1 MFPRWNEHTRKRLIR
16 IWRST
21 VFIQLIALFIFVP
34 SVIRWYKDIGPL
46 PELLA
51 HYSFAMFGW
60 LLLGAA
66 ISHVH
71 ARAAVAMAMTLSYT
85 VEAFLCAYELKAGF
99 APSMHFILDSHSAA
113 IPAAIAVLGMPKMIL
128 VFVALSTIALWSL
141 ALFRAALRRANEFNR
156 VRRGRVMVTTIA
168 CAAIGITL
176 IFAFGRVPE
185 RMTNDI
191 QLNNIRR
198 DIPMIFPEN
207 GGFSTKSDDN
217 VFIVQLESVNALA
230 LEGTLDGAT
239 PDATFRRTIAP
250 VLSSLTERGVF
261 FPLFWGNAMMTNRAQ
276 ESILC
281 RVVRNVQVAISFELE
296 NLIGTCLPHAF
307 ERSGYDAFA
316 YRSDDLEFSNQ
327 GAFLFRTGFEA
338 VHNQDIGRPD
348 DVFGSFGYD
357 DCTFYARSFEHLR
370 SVSTE
375 RSKTFVYVEVVSNH
389 YPFRYETKA
398 RSKPFPHPSTFRE
411 NLLNS
416 IAAQDECLGVFM
428 EGYDAFAPES
438 SHLFIMP
445 DHSWPSGYN
454 GSTFN
459 STGASPENFLVN
471 LLYVPPAGR
480 AGYDR
485 GSIAEER
492 FSQTDIM
499 GTIFDLLNGTS
510 SAQSFAWR
518 LRGETK
524 PSDYE
529 NCHVL
534 TQPYDNGNVVVV
546 RGNEYFLY
554 KLVDRTITL
563 VDLAHDLRGDSPSI
577 VEQNVNFTTFWEKYG
592 CEKYR

>member
-1 MFPRWNEHTRKRLIR
+1 MFPRWNEHTQTRLAR

-21 VFIQLIALFIFVP
+21 IFIQLIILFVVVP

-46 PELLA
+46 TELLA
-51 HYSFAMFGW
+51 HYSIAMFGW
-60 LLLGAA
+60 LLLGAVLSYA
-66 ISHVH
+66 N
-71 ARAAVAMAMTLSYT
+71 ARAAVAVAMTLSYT

-113 IPAAIAVLGMPKMIL
+113 IPAAIAVLGMTKMVL
-128 VFVALSTIALWSL
+128 VFASLSAIALWSL
-141 ALFRAALRRANEFNR
+141 AVFRTALRRANEFNR
-156 VRRGRVMVTTIA
+156 ARRVRGVVTRIA
-168 CAAIGITL
+168 CAAIGIAL
-176 IFAFGRVPE
+176 IFHFGRVPE

-191 QLNNIRR
+191 HLNTIRR

-207 GGFSTKSDDN
+207 DGFSTESEDN

-230 LEGTLDGAT
+230 LEGTLDGHT
-239 PDATFRRTIAP
+239 PNTEFRTKIAP

-281 RVVRNVQVAISFELE
+281 RIVRNVQIAISFDLE
-296 NLIGTCLPHAF
+296 SLTGTCLPHAF

-327 GAFLFRTGFEA
+327 GAFLYRTGFEA
-338 VHNQDIGRPD
+338 VHNQDIGRPE

-370 SVSTE
+370 AVSTDK
-375 RSKTFVYVEVVSNH
+375 RKTFVYVEVVSNH
-389 YPFRYETKA
+389 YPFQYETKA
-398 RSKPFPHPSTFRE
+398 RSKPFPHPTTFRE

-428 EGYDAFAPES
+428 EEYDAFAPEQ

-480 AGYDR
+480 VGYDK
-485 GSIAEER
+485 GSVAEER

-510 SAQSFAWR
+510 SSQSFAWR

-524 PSDYE
+524 PTDYE
-529 NCHVL
+529 DCHVL

-546 RGNEYFLY
+546 RGDEYILY
-554 KLVDRTITL
+554 KLVDRTVTR
-563 VDLAHDLRGDSPSI
+563 VDLARDLRADYPSI
-577 VEQNVNFTTFWEKYG
+577 VAQNVDFTIFWEKYG
-592 CEKYR
+592 CEKYQ